1 MVVIPAPPEEVELA
15 RLARELRDVQSQIAQ
30 LQARS
35 VQLVST
41 IDALG
46 VTDTMS
52 SSAWL
57 AWTAGL
63 TTGEARRQITL
74 ARRLGDLPALSAAFA
89 SGTISEGVAAALVQV
104 ATPAN
109 EAVLLETAEA
119 ATGPQLTKLV
129 AEYKTV
135 QPKVS
140 LRDPDD
146 VFFESF
152 FDDHG
157 MYDGRLRARPE
168 QGAQLDAAI
177 RSVLEADQEA
187 TAGHHDGAGEGGER
201 MSRLDALIAL
211 AQDHLAG
218 RSSAPNVLPQRFQAI
233 VRVDETVL
241 HPDHDHDDEGV
252 GEACLAGACSLDP
265 STARR
270 LVCDAGIAALVE
282 RDGVAVATTSPARFA
297 TPAQLVALHDRDK
310 TCRYP
315 GCGRRVRLIAHHV
328 TPHPVGPT
336 RLDNLVLLCEHH
348 HFGVHRTGWSTRWEH
363 RRGRRVLVIVQPDGG
378 VVEPPDPPVGPP
390 PAPPPPPGERFTGTA
405 EPLTFYARDVL
416 LTSWLAADQ
425 HAAAN
430 ANDAD
435 VDATNAAAAS

>member
-74 ARRLGDLPALSAAFA
+74 ARRLPELPGLSAAFA
-89 SGTISEGVAAALVQV
+89 SGAISEGVAAALVRV

-119 ATGPQLTKLV
+119 ATGPQLAKLV
-129 AEYKTV
+129 AEYKAV
-135 QPKVS
+135 QPKAT
-140 LRDPDD
+140 LRDPDETY
-146 VFFESF
+146 FESF

-157 MYDGRLRARPE
+157 RYDGRLRARAD

-187 TAGHHDGAGEGGER
+187 TAGHDDGGGER

-218 RSSAPNVLPQRFQAI
+218 RCTAPNVLPQRFQAI

-241 HPDHDHDDEGV
+241 HPDHDDEGV

-265 STARR
+265 ATARR

-336 RLDNLVLLCEHH
+336 ALDNLVLLCEHH
-348 HFGVHRTGWSTRWEH
+348 HFGVHRRGWSTRWEH
-363 RRGRRVLVIVQPDGG
+363 RRGRRVLVIVQPDGTT
-378 VVEPPDPPVGPP
+378 VEPPDPPVGPP
-390 PAPPPPPGERFTGTA
+390 PAPPPPGERLTGTA

-416 LTSWLAADQ
+416 LTAWMTADQ
-425 HAAAN
+425 HATDTAGQL
-430 ANDAD
+430 DAD
-435 VDATNAAAAS
+435 AA